1 MSVATMLEN
10 EAMKY
15 AAEAVKFDKAG
26 DKDKATDS
34 YKKAV
39 EQLTRLIKL
48 YPDYTFN
55 KFYVE
60 KVTTYQERIRLLK
73 SEDGEDMGVEKFTSF
88 ETKQTGTQVT
98 QTESEDSEPEEK
110 PNVSWGMVAGLEDA
124 KKAIKEVIVY
134 PVKRPDLFPLGW
146 SRGLLLFGPPGCGK
160 TLLAAAVANEI
171 DAQFIQI
178 DPANIM
184 SKWLGAA
191 EQNVAKIFGGARKTA
206 IAGKPVII
214 FIDEVDSILGVHT
227 NEVGGEVR
235 MRNQFLKEMDGLQD
249 KGKNYH
255 LYVVAATNKPWDL
268 DWAFIRRFQKR
279 VMVPLPDYATRL
291 QMFEINCAQ
300 LDLTQDVDFHS
311 LTQITEGYSGSDIK
325 DICQVVRQEVIRE
338 LFESGAAD
346 DTTKKPR
353 SLNMGDFKRAIS
365 NRKPSVSKE
374 MMKEYDKWFDQ
385 FKAL

>member
-1 MSVATMLEN
+1 MSVATHLEQ
-10 EAMKY
+10 EAMRF
-15 AAEAVKFDKAG
+15 AAEAVRYDKVG

-39 EQLTRLIKL
+39 EYLTRLIKL

-55 KFYVE
+55 RLYVE

-73 SEDGEDMGVEKFTSF
+73 SEDDLDTGYEKFTTI
-88 ETKQTGTQVT
+88 ETKQTSIEHPDEEVR
-98 QTESEDSEPEEK
+98 EPSEK
-110 PNVSWGMVAGLEDA
+110 PNVTWGEVAGLEDA
-124 KKAIKEVIVY
+124 KKAIQEVIVY

-146 SRGLLLFGPPGCGK
+146 SRGMLLFGPPGCGK
-160 TLLAAAVANEI
+160 TLLAAAVATEI
-171 DAQFIQI
+171 DAEFIQI
-178 DPANIM
+178 DPASIM

-191 EQNVAKIFGGARKTA
+191 EQNVAKIFGNARHTA
-206 IAGKPVII
+206 IGGRPAII

-235 MRNQFLKEMDGLQD
+235 MRNQFLKEMDGLSD

-255 LYVVAATNKPWDL
+255 LYVIAATNKPWDL
-268 DWAFIRRFQKR
+268 DWGFIRRFQKR
-279 VMVPLPDYATRL
+279 VMVPLPDVETRF
-291 QMFEINCAQ
+291 QMFEINCTQ
-300 LDLTQDVDFHS
+300 LELTPDVDYHE
-311 LTQITEGYSGSDIK
+311 LTRLSEGYSGSDIK

-338 LFESGAAD
+338 LFESGRDSDPNA
-346 DTTKKPR
+346 KPR
-353 SLNMGDFKRAIS
+353 PISMRDFKRSIE

-374 MMKEYDKWFDQ
+374 MIKEYDKWFEQ

>member
-1 MSVATMLEN
+1 MSVATMLEQ
-10 EAMKY
+10 EAMRY
-15 AAEAVKFDKAG
+15 AAEAVKYDKMG
-26 DKDKATDS
+26 DKDRATDS

-48 YPDYTFN
+48 YPEYTFN

-60 KVTTYQERIRLLK
+60 KVTTYQERIRFLK
-73 SEDGEDMGVEKFTSF
+73 SEDGEETGIEKFTSF
-88 ETKQTGTQVT
+88 ETKQTSSQETV
-98 QTESEDSEPEEK
+98 SEDSEPEEK
-110 PNVSWGMVAGLEDA
+110 PNVHWGEVAGLEDA

-160 TLLAAAVANEI
+160 TLLAAAVATEI

-191 EQNVAKIFGGARKTA
+191 EQNVAKIFGGARRTA
-206 IAGKPVII
+206 IGGKPVII

-291 QMFEINCAQ
+291 QMFEINSSQ
-300 LDLTQDVDFHS
+300 LELTPDVDFHV
-311 LTQITEGYSGSDIK
+311 LTQMTDTYSGSDIK

-338 LFESGAAD
+338 LFESGAAENS
-346 DTTKKPR
+346 TAKPR
-353 SLNMGDFKRAIS
+353 PLSMNDFKRSIS

>member
-15 AAEAVKFDKAG
+15 AADAVKYDKMG
-26 DKDKATDS
+26 DKDKATES
-34 YKKAV
+34 YKRAV

-60 KVTTYQERIRLLK
+60 KVTTYQERIRFLK

-88 ETKQTGTQVT
+88 ETKQTSSQQSV
-98 QTESEDSEPEEK
+98 EENDVEPSER
-110 PNVSWGMVAGLEDA
+110 PNITWGDVAGLEDA

-160 TLLAAAVANEI
+160 TLIAAAVANEI
-171 DAQFIQI
+171 DADFIQI

-191 EQNVAKIFGGARKTA
+191 EQNVAKIFGGARRTA
-206 IAGKPVII
+206 IGGKPVII

-249 KGKNYH
+249 KGKNFH

-279 VMVPLPDYATRL
+279 VLIPLPDYATRL
-291 QMFEINCAQ
+291 QMFELNSAQ
-300 LDLTQDVDFHS
+300 LDMTPDVDFHT
-311 LTQITEGYSGSDIK
+311 LTQLTEGYSGSDIK

-338 LFESGAAD
+338 LFESGEAD
-346 DTTKKPR
+346 NTTKKPR
-353 SLNMGDFKRAIS
+353 PLSISDFKHAIT

-374 MMKEYDKWFDQ
+374 MIIEYDKWFDQ

>member
-1 MSVATMLEN
+1 MSAASMLEG
-10 EAMKY
+10 EAMRYATEAVKY
-15 AAEAVKFDKAG
+15 DKSGDREKAAEA
-26 DKDKATDS
+26 
-34 YKKAV
+34 YRRAV
-39 EQLTRLIKL
+39 DQLNRLIKL

-60 KVTTYQERIRLLK
+60 KVTTYQERMRLLK
-73 SEDGEDMGVEKFTSF
+73 SEDGGETGIERFTSF
-88 ETKQTGTQVT
+88 ETKQAGSSQE
-98 QTESEDSEPEEK
+98 QDESEPSQK
-110 PNVSWGMVAGLEDA
+110 PNVSWGEVAGLYEA

-134 PVKRPDLFPLGW
+134 PVRRPDLFPLGW

-160 TLLAAAVANEI
+160 TLLAAAVATEI
-171 DAQFIQI
+171 DAEFLQI

-191 EQNVAKIFGGARKTA
+191 EQNVAKVFGGARRTA
-206 IAGKPVII
+206 IAGRPVII

-249 KGKNYH
+249 KGRNYH

-291 QMFEINCAQ
+291 QLFELNCAQ
-300 LDLTQDVDFHS
+300 LELTSDVDLHAIS
-311 LTQITEGYSGSDIK
+311 GLTGGYSGSDIK

-338 LFESGAAD
+338 LFESGRAD
-346 DTTKKPR
+346 NVDSKPR
-353 SLNMGDFKRAIS
+353 PISMEDLTRTIS
-365 NRKPSVSKE
+365 NRKPSVSPE
-374 MMKEYDKWFDQ
+374 MINEYDKWFDQ

>member
-15 AAEAVKFDKAG
+15 AADAVKYDKMG

-34 YKKAV
+34 YKRAV
-39 EQLTRLIKL
+39 EQLMRLIKL

-60 KVTTYQERIRLLK
+60 KVTTYQERIRFLK
-73 SEDGEDMGVEKFTSF
+73 SEDGEETGIEKFTSF
-88 ETKQTGTQVT
+88 ETKQTGTQ
-98 QTESEDSEPEEK
+98 ESVEEDGAESSEK
-110 PNVSWGMVAGLEDA
+110 PNVTWGEVAGLEDA
-124 KKAIKEVIVY
+124 KRAVKEVIVY

-171 DAQFIQI
+171 EAQFIQI

-191 EQNVAKIFGGARKTA
+191 EQNVAKVFGGARRTA
-206 IAGKPVII
+206 VGGKPVII
-214 FIDEVDSILGVHT
+214 FMDEVDSILGVHT

-249 KGKNYH
+249 KGKNFH

-279 VMVPLPDYATRL
+279 IMVPLPDYATRL
-291 QMFEINCAQ
+291 QMFEINSAQ
-300 LDLTQDVDFHS
+300 LEMTPDVDFHI
-311 LTQITEGYSGSDIK
+311 LTQLTEGYSGSDIK

-338 LFESGAAD
+338 LFESGEAD
-346 DTTKKPR
+346 NTTKKPR
-353 SLNMGDFKRAIS
+353 PLSMNDFKRAIS
-365 NRKPSVSKE
+365 NRRPSVSKE
-374 MMKEYDKWFDQ
+374 MIKEYDKWFDQ

>member
-15 AAEAVKFDKAG
+15 AADAVKYDKMG
-26 DKDKATDS
+26 DKDKAADA
-34 YKKAV
+34 YKRAV

-73 SEDGEDMGVEKFTSF
+73 SEDGEETGIEKFTSF
-88 ETKQTGTQVT
+88 ETKQTSSQESV
-98 QTESEDSEPEEK
+98 ESEDAEPSEK
-110 PNVSWGMVAGLEDA
+110 PNINWGDVAGLEDA

-134 PVKRPDLFPLGW
+134 PVKRPDLFTLGW

-171 DAQFIQI
+171 EAQFIQI

-191 EQNVAKIFGGARKTA
+191 EQNVAKIFGGARRTA
-206 IAGKPVII
+206 IGGKPVII
-214 FIDEVDSILGVHT
+214 FMDEVDSILGVHT

-291 QMFEINCAQ
+291 QMFELNSAQ
-300 LDLTQDVDFHS
+300 LEMTPDVDFHI
-311 LTQITEGYSGSDIK
+311 LTQLTEGYSGSDIK

-338 LFESGAAD
+338 LFESGEAD
-346 DTTKKPR
+346 NTTKKPR
-353 SLNMGDFKRAIS
+353 KLSMVDFKHAIT
-365 NRKPSVSKE
+365 NRKPSVSAE

>member
-15 AAEAVKFDKAG
+15 AADAVKYDKMG
-26 DKDKATDS
+26 DKDKATDA
-34 YKKAV
+34 YKRAV

-73 SEDGEDMGVEKFTSF
+73 SEDGEETGIEKFTSF
-88 ETKQTGTQVT
+88 ETKQTSSQESV
-98 QTESEDSEPEEK
+98 ESEDAEPSEK
-110 PNVSWGMVAGLEDA
+110 PNVSWGDVAGLDDA

-171 DAQFIQI
+171 EAQFIQI

-191 EQNVAKIFGGARKTA
+191 EQNVAKIFGGARRTA
-206 IAGKPVII
+206 VGGRPVII
-214 FIDEVDSILGVHT
+214 FMDEVDSILGVHT

-291 QMFEINCAQ
+291 QMFELNSAQ
-300 LDLTQDVDFHS
+300 LEMTPDVDFHM
-311 LTQITEGYSGSDIK
+311 LTQLTEGYSGSDIK

-338 LFESGAAD
+338 LFESGEAD
-346 DTTKKPR
+346 NTTKKPR
-353 SLNMGDFKRAIS
+353 ALSMGDFKRAIT
-365 NRKPSVSKE
+365 NRKPSVSAE

>member
-15 AAEAVKFDKAG
+15 AADAVKYDKMG
-26 DKDKATDS
+26 DKDKAAES
-34 YKKAV
+34 YKRAV

-73 SEDGEDMGVEKFTSF
+73 SDDGEDMGVEKFTSF
-88 ETKQTGTQVT
+88 ETKQTSSQ
-98 QTESEDSEPEEK
+98 QSMDDDASEPSDK
-110 PNVSWGMVAGLEDA
+110 PNVNWGDVAGLEDA

-206 IAGKPVII
+206 MAGKPVII

-291 QMFEINCAQ
+291 QMFELNSAQ
-300 LDLTQDVDFHS
+300 LELTQDVDFHT
-311 LTQITEGYSGSDIK
+311 LTQLTDGYSGSDIK

-338 LFESGAAD
+338 LFESGEAD
-346 DTTKKPR
+346 NTTKKPR
-353 SLNMGDFKRAIS
+353 KLNIADFKRSIS

>member
-15 AAEAVKFDKAG
+15 AAEAVKFDKMG

-34 YKKAV
+34 YRKAV

-73 SEDGEDMGVEKFTSF
+73 SENGEETGIEKFTSF
-88 ETKQTGTQVT
+88 ETKQTGIH
-98 QTESEDSEPEEK
+98 ESAEEDGEEPTDK
-110 PNVSWGMVAGLEDA
+110 PNVTWGEVAGLEDA

-171 DAQFIQI
+171 EAQFIQI

-206 IAGKPVII
+206 VAGKPVII
-214 FIDEVDSILGVHT
+214 FMDEVDSILGVHT

-249 KGKNYH
+249 KGKNFH

-291 QMFEINCAQ
+291 QMFEINSSQ
-300 LDLTQDVDFHS
+300 LELTTDVDFHT
-311 LTQITEGYSGSDIK
+311 LTQLTEGYSGSDIK
-325 DICQVVRQEVIRE
+325 DICQVIRQEVIRE
-338 LFESGAAD
+338 LFESGMAED
-346 DTTKKPR
+346 SKSKPR
-353 SLNMGDFKRAIS
+353 SISMADFKRTIN

-374 MMKEYDKWFDQ
+374 MIKEYDKWFDQ

>member
-15 AAEAVKFDKAG
+15 AADAVKYDKMG
-26 DKDKATDS
+26 DKDKAAES
-34 YKKAV
+34 YKRAV

-60 KVTTYQERIRLLK
+60 KVTTYQERIRFLK
-73 SEDGEDMGVEKFTSF
+73 SEDGEETGIEKYTSF
-88 ETKQTGTQVT
+88 ETKQTSTQEAV
-98 QTESEDSEPEEK
+98 EEDGAEPSEK
-110 PNVSWGMVAGLEDA
+110 PNVTWGEVAGLEDA
-124 KKAIKEVIVY
+124 KRAIKEVIVY

-191 EQNVAKIFGGARKTA
+191 EQNVAKIFGAARRTA
-206 IAGKPVII
+206 MANKPVII
-214 FIDEVDSILGVHT
+214 FMDEVDSILGVHT

-291 QMFEINCAQ
+291 QMFEINSAQ
-300 LDLTQDVDFHS
+300 LEMTQDVDFHI
-311 LTQITEGYSGSDIK
+311 LTQLTDGYTGSDIK

-346 DTTKKPR
+346 DTKAKPR
-353 SLNMGDFKRAIS
+353 PLSMVDFKRAIS

-374 MMKEYDKWFDQ
+374 MIKEYDKWFDQ

>member
-1 MSVATMLEN
+1 MSAASMLEG
-10 EAMKY
+10 EAMRYATEAVKY
-15 AAEAVKFDKAG
+15 DKSGDREKAAEA
-26 DKDKATDS
+26 
-34 YKKAV
+34 YRRAV
-39 EQLTRLIKL
+39 DQLNRLIKL

-60 KVTTYQERIRLLK
+60 KVTTYQERMRLLK
-73 SEDGEDMGVEKFTSF
+73 SEDGGETGIERFTSF
-88 ETKQTGTQVT
+88 ETKQTGSSQE
-98 QTESEDSEPEEK
+98 QDESEPSQK
-110 PNVSWGMVAGLEDA
+110 PNVSWGEVAGLYEA

-134 PVKRPDLFPLGW
+134 PVRRPDLFPLGW

-160 TLLAAAVANEI
+160 TLLAAAVATEI
-171 DAQFIQI
+171 DAEFVQI

-191 EQNVAKIFGGARKTA
+191 EQNVAKVFGGARRTA
-206 IAGKPVII
+206 IAGRPVII

-249 KGKNYH
+249 KGRNYH

-291 QMFEINCAQ
+291 QLFELNCAQ
-300 LDLTQDVDFHS
+300 LELTSDVDLHS
-311 LTQITEGYSGSDIK
+311 ISGLTGGYSGSDIK

-338 LFESGAAD
+338 LFESGRAD
-346 DTTKKPR
+346 NVDSKPR
-353 SLNMGDFKRAIS
+353 PISMEDLTRTIS
-365 NRKPSVSKE
+365 NRKPSVSPE
-374 MMKEYDKWFDQ
+374 MIKEYDKWFDQ

>member
-1 MSVATMLEN
+1 MSVATMLEQ
-10 EAMKY
+10 EAMRY
-15 AAEAVKFDKAG
+15 AAEAVKYDKMG
-26 DKDKATDS
+26 DKDRATDS

-48 YPDYTFN
+48 YPEYTFN

-60 KVTTYQERIRLLK
+60 KVTTYQERIRFLK
-73 SEDGEDMGVEKFTSF
+73 SEDGEETGIEKFTSF
-88 ETKQTGTQVT
+88 ETKQTSSQETV
-98 QTESEDSEPEEK
+98 SEDSEPEEK
-110 PNVSWGMVAGLEDA
+110 PNVHWGEVAGLEDA

-160 TLLAAAVANEI
+160 TLLAAAVATEI

-191 EQNVAKIFGGARKTA
+191 EQNVAKIFGGARRTA
-206 IAGKPVII
+206 IGGKPVII

-291 QMFEINCAQ
+291 QMFEINSSQ
-300 LDLTQDVDFHS
+300 LELTPDVDFRV
-311 LTQITEGYSGSDIK
+311 LTQMTDTYSGSDIK

-338 LFESGAAD
+338 LFESGAAENS
-346 DTTKKPR
+346 TAKPR
-353 SLNMGDFKRAIS
+353 PLSMNDFKRSIS

>member
-1 MSVATMLEN
+1 MSVATMLEQ
-10 EAMKY
+10 EAMRY
-15 AAEAVKFDKAG
+15 AAEAVKFDKMG
-26 DKDKATDS
+26 DKDRATDS

-48 YPDYTFN
+48 YPEYTFN

-60 KVTTYQERIRLLK
+60 KVTTYQERIRFLK
-73 SEDGEDMGVEKFTSF
+73 SEDGEETGIEKFTSF
-88 ETKQTGTQVT
+88 ETKQTSSQETV
-98 QTESEDSEPEEK
+98 SEDSEPDEK
-110 PNVSWGMVAGLEDA
+110 PNVHWGEVAGLEDA

-160 TLLAAAVANEI
+160 TLLAAAVATEI

-191 EQNVAKIFGGARKTA
+191 EQNVAKIFGGARRTA
-206 IAGKPVII
+206 IGGKPVII

-291 QMFEINCAQ
+291 QMFEINSSQ
-300 LDLTQDVDFHS
+300 LELTPDVDFHI
-311 LTQITEGYSGSDIK
+311 LTQMTDTYSGSDIK

-338 LFESGAAD
+338 LFESGAAEN
-346 DTTKKPR
+346 TTAKPR
-353 SLNMGDFKRAIS
+353 PLSMNDFKRSIS

>member
-1 MSVATMLEN
+1 MSVAMMLEN

-15 AAEAVKFDKAG
+15 AAEAVKYDKMG

-55 KFYVE
+55 RFYVE

-73 SEDGEDMGVEKFTSF
+73 SEDGEETGIEKFTSF
-88 ETKQTGTQVT
+88 ETKQTGTHET
-98 QTESEDSEPEEK
+98 SEEDSEVPIEK
-110 PNVSWGMVAGLEDA
+110 PNVTWGEVAGLEDA
-124 KKAIKEVIVY
+124 KMAIKEVIVY

-249 KGKNYH
+249 KGRNYH

-279 VMVPLPDYATRL
+279 IMVPLPDYATRL
-291 QMFEINCAQ
+291 QMFEINSSQ
-300 LDLTQDVDFHS
+300 LELTTDVDLHILTQ
-311 LTQITEGYSGSDIK
+311 LTEGYTGSDIK

-338 LFESGAAD
+338 LFESGKAED
-346 DTTKKPR
+346 SESKPR
-353 SLNMGDFKRAIS
+353 PLSMTDFKRAIN

-374 MMKEYDKWFDQ
+374 MIKEYDKWFDQ

>member
-1 MSVATMLEN
+1 MSVAMMLEN

-15 AAEAVKFDKAG
+15 AAEAVKYDKMG
-26 DKDKATDS
+26 DKDKAADS

-55 KFYVE
+55 RFYVE
-60 KVTTYQERIRLLK
+60 KVTTYQERIRVLK
-73 SEDGEDMGVEKFTSF
+73 SEDGEETGIEKFTSF
-88 ETKQTGTQVT
+88 ETKQTGT
-98 QTESEDSEPEEK
+98 TESVEEDGEVPSEK
-110 PNVSWGMVAGLEDA
+110 PNVTWGEVAGLEDA
-124 KKAIKEVIVY
+124 KMAIKEVIVY

-160 TLLAAAVANEI
+160 TLIAAAVANEI
-171 DAQFIQI
+171 EAQFIQI

-206 IAGKPVII
+206 KAGNPVII

-279 VMVPLPDYATRL
+279 IMVPLPDYATRL
-291 QMFEINCAQ
+291 QMFEINSSQ
-300 LDLTQDVDFHS
+300 LELTIDVDLHILTQ
-311 LTQITEGYSGSDIK
+311 LTEGYTGSDIK

-338 LFESGAAD
+338 LFESGKAED
-346 DTTKKPR
+346 STSKPR
-353 SLNMGDFKRAIS
+353 PLSMADFKRAIN

-374 MMKEYDKWFDQ
+374 MIKEYDKWFDQ

>member
-15 AAEAVKFDKAG
+15 AAEAVKFDKMG

-34 YKKAV
+34 YRKAV

-73 SEDGEDMGVEKFTSF
+73 SENGEETGIEKFTSF
-88 ETKQTGTQVT
+88 ETKQTGIH
-98 QTESEDSEPEEK
+98 ESAEEDSEEPTDK
-110 PNVSWGMVAGLEDA
+110 PNVTWGEVAGLEDA

-171 DAQFIQI
+171 EAQFIQI

-206 IAGKPVII
+206 VAGKPVII
-214 FIDEVDSILGVHT
+214 FMDEVDSILGVHT

-291 QMFEINCAQ
+291 QMFEINSSQ
-300 LDLTQDVDFHS
+300 LELTTDVDFHT
-311 LTQITEGYSGSDIK
+311 LTQLTEGYSGSDIK
-325 DICQVVRQEVIRE
+325 DICQVIRQEVIRE
-338 LFESGAAD
+338 LFESGMAED
-346 DTTKKPR
+346 SKSKPR
-353 SLNMGDFKRAIS
+353 SISMADFKRTIN

-374 MMKEYDKWFDQ
+374 MIKEYDKWFDQ

>member
-1 MSVATMLEN
+1 MLEN

-15 AAEAVKFDKAG
+15 AADAVKYDKMG
-26 DKDKATDS
+26 DKDKATDA
-34 YKKAV
+34 YKRAV

-73 SEDGEDMGVEKFTSF
+73 SEDGEETGIEKFTSF
-88 ETKQTGTQVT
+88 ETKQTSSQESV
-98 QTESEDSEPEEK
+98 ESEDAEPSEK
-110 PNVSWGMVAGLEDA
+110 PNVSWGDVAGLDDA

-171 DAQFIQI
+171 EAQFIQI

-191 EQNVAKIFGGARKTA
+191 EQNVAKIFGGARRTA
-206 IAGKPVII
+206 VGGRPVII
-214 FIDEVDSILGVHT
+214 FMDEVDSILGVHT

-291 QMFEINCAQ
+291 QMFELNSAQ
-300 LDLTQDVDFHS
+300 LEMTPDVDFHM
-311 LTQITEGYSGSDIK
+311 LTQLTEGYSGSDIK

-338 LFESGAAD
+338 LFESGEAD
-346 DTTKKPR
+346 NTTKKPR
-353 SLNMGDFKRAIS
+353 ALSMGDFKRAIT
-365 NRKPSVSKE
+365 NRKPSVSAE

>member
-15 AAEAVKFDKAG
+15 ANEAVQLDKTGQRERAAEA
-26 DKDKATDS
+26 
-34 YKKAV
+34 YKRAV
-39 EQLTRLIKL
+39 EQLNRLIRL

-60 KVTTYQERIRLLK
+60 KVTIYQERIRLLK
-73 SEDGEDMGVEKFTSF
+73 SEDGEEMGVEKFTSF
-88 ETKQTGTQVT
+88 ETKQTSLAPAEQ
-98 QTESEDSEPEEK
+98 ESDVEPSQR
-110 PNVSWGMVAGLEDA
+110 PNVSWGDVAGLFEA

-134 PVKRPDLFPLGW
+134 PVRRPDLFPLGW

-160 TLLAAAVANEI
+160 TLLAAAVATEI
-171 DAQFIQI
+171 DAEFIQI

-191 EQNVAKIFGGARKTA
+191 EQNVAKVFGGARQTA
-206 IAGKPVII
+206 IGGHPVII

-255 LYVVAATNKPWDL
+255 MYVVAATNKPWDL

-279 VMVPLPDYATRL
+279 VLVPLPDYATRL
-291 QMFEINCAQ
+291 QMFELNCAQ
-300 LDLTQDVDFHS
+300 LDLTSDVDLHS
-311 LTQITEGYSGSDIK
+311 VTGLTNGYSGSDIK

-338 LFESGAAD
+338 LFESGKAD
-346 DTTKKPR
+346 EEGSKPR
-353 SLNMGDFKRAIS
+353 PISMEDLIRTIS
-365 NRKPSVSKE
+365 NRKPSVSSE
-374 MMKEYDKWFDQ
+374 MISEYDKWFDQ

>member
-15 AAEAVKFDKAG
+15 AADAVKYDKMG
-26 DKDKATDS
+26 DKDKATDA
-34 YKKAV
+34 YKRAV

-88 ETKQTGTQVT
+88 ETKQTSSQQSV
-98 QTESEDSEPEEK
+98 EEDDVEPSER
-110 PNVSWGMVAGLEDA
+110 PNITWGDVAGLEDA

-160 TLLAAAVANEI
+160 TLIAAAVANEI
-171 DAQFIQI
+171 DADFIQI

-191 EQNVAKIFGGARKTA
+191 EQNVAKIFGGARRTA
-206 IAGKPVII
+206 IGGKPVII

-279 VMVPLPDYATRL
+279 VMIPLPDYATRL
-291 QMFEINCAQ
+291 QMFELNSAQ
-300 LDLTQDVDFHS
+300 LEMTTDVDFHT
-311 LTQITEGYSGSDIK
+311 LTELTEGYSGSDIK

-338 LFESGAAD
+338 LFESGEAD
-346 DTTKKPR
+346 NTTKKPR
-353 SLNMGDFKRAIS
+353 PLSISDFKHAIT

>member
-15 AAEAVKFDKAG
+15 AADAVKYDKMG
-26 DKDKATDS
+26 DKDKAAES
-34 YKKAV
+34 YKRAV

-88 ETKQTGTQVT
+88 ETKQTSSQQSV
-98 QTESEDSEPEEK
+98 EENDVEPSER
-110 PNVSWGMVAGLEDA
+110 PNITWGDVAGLEDA

-160 TLLAAAVANEI
+160 TLIAAAVANEI
-171 DAQFIQI
+171 DADFIQI

-191 EQNVAKIFGGARKTA
+191 EQNVAKIFGGARRTA
-206 IAGKPVII
+206 MGGKPVII

-279 VMVPLPDYATRL
+279 VMIPLPDYATRL
-291 QMFEINCAQ
+291 QMFELNSAQ
-300 LDLTQDVDFHS
+300 LEMTRDVDFHT
-311 LTQITEGYSGSDIK
+311 LTQLTDGYSGSDIK

-338 LFESGAAD
+338 LFESGEAD
-346 DTTKKPR
+346 NTTKKPR
-353 SLNMGDFKRAIS
+353 PLSISDFKHAIT

>member
-1 MSVATMLEN
+1 MLEN

-15 AAEAVKFDKAG
+15 AADAVKYDKLG
-26 DKDKATDS
+26 DKDKAAES
-34 YKKAV
+34 YKRAV

-60 KVTTYQERIRLLK
+60 KVTTYQERIRFLK
-73 SEDGEDMGVEKFTSF
+73 SEDGEETGIEKFTSY
-88 ETKQTGTQVT
+88 ETKQTGTT
-98 QTESEDSEPEEK
+98 TSEEAEESEPAEK
-110 PNVSWGMVAGLEDA
+110 PNVTWGEVAGLEDA
-124 KKAIKEVIVY
+124 KRAIKEVIVY

-171 DAQFIQI
+171 EAQFIQI

-191 EQNVAKIFGGARKTA
+191 EQNVAKVFGGARRTA
-206 IAGKPVII
+206 IGGRPVII
-214 FIDEVDSILGVHT
+214 FMDEVDSILGVHT

-279 VMVPLPDYATRL
+279 IMVPLPDYATRL
-291 QMFEINCAQ
+291 QMFEINSSQ
-300 LDLTQDVDFHS
+300 LELTPDVDLHVLTQ
-311 LTQITEGYSGSDIK
+311 LTDGYTGSDIK

-338 LFESGAAD
+338 LFESGRAED
-346 DTTKKPR
+346 VSCRPR
-353 SLNMGDFKRAIS
+353 PLSMEDFRRSIV
-365 NRKPSVSKE
+365 NRKPSVSRE
-374 MMKEYDKWFDQ
+374 MIKEYDKWFEQ

>member
-15 AAEAVKFDKAG
+15 AAEAVKYDKAG
-26 DKDKATDS
+26 DKDKATES

-98 QTESEDSEPEEK
+98 QTDSDDSEPSEK

-206 IAGKPVII
+206 MAGKPVII

-279 VMVPLPDYATRL
+279 VLVPLPDYATRL
-291 QMFEINCAQ
+291 QMFEINCSQ
-300 LDLTQDVDFHS
+300 LELTQDVDFHS

-338 LFESGAAD
+338 LFESGAAE

-353 SLNMGDFKRAIS
+353 SLNMGDFKRAVS

>member
-1 MSVATMLEN
+1 MSVATMLET

-15 AAEAVKFDKAG
+15 AADAVRYDKLG
-26 DKDKATDS
+26 DKDKAADS

-73 SEDGEDMGVEKFTSF
+73 SDDGEETGIEKFTSF
-88 ETKQTGTQVT
+88 ETKQTGSTIQ
-98 QTESEDSEPEEK
+98 QEPEDTEPSEK
-110 PNVSWGMVAGLEDA
+110 PNVTWGEVAGLEDA
-124 KKAIKEVIVY
+124 KRAIKEVIVY

-171 DAQFIQI
+171 EAQFIQI

-191 EQNVAKIFGGARKTA
+191 EQNVAKIFGSARRTA
-206 IAGKPVII
+206 MAGTPVII
-214 FIDEVDSILGVHT
+214 FMDEVDSILGVHT

-300 LDLTQDVDFHS
+300 LELTPDVDFHV
-311 LTQITEGYSGSDIK
+311 LTQLTEGYSGSDIK

-338 LFESGAAD
+338 LFESGMAED
-346 DTTKKPR
+346 PGSRPR
-353 SLNMGDFKRAIS
+353 LLSMVDFKRAVS
-365 NRKPSVSKE
+365 NRRPSVSAD
-374 MMKEYDKWFDQ
+374 MIKEYDKWFEQ

>member
-15 AAEAVKFDKAG
+15 AADAVKYDKMG
-26 DKDKATDS
+26 DKDKATES
-34 YKKAV
+34 YKRAV

-88 ETKQTGTQVT
+88 ETKQTSSQQSV
-98 QTESEDSEPEEK
+98 EEDDVEPSER
-110 PNVSWGMVAGLEDA
+110 PNVTWGDVAGLEDA

-160 TLLAAAVANEI
+160 TLIAAAVANEI
-171 DAQFIQI
+171 DADFIQI

-191 EQNVAKIFGGARKTA
+191 EQNVAKIFGGARRTA
-206 IAGKPVII
+206 MGGKPVII

-279 VMVPLPDYATRL
+279 VMIPLPDYATRL
-291 QMFEINCAQ
+291 QMFELNSAQ
-300 LDLTQDVDFHS
+300 LEMTRDVDFHT
-311 LTQITEGYSGSDIK
+311 LTQLTDGYSGSDIK

-338 LFESGAAD
+338 LFESGEAD
-346 DTTKKPR
+346 NTTKKPR
-353 SLNMGDFKRAIS
+353 PLSMGDFKHAIT

>member
-1 MSVATMLEN
+1 MSVATMLET

-15 AAEAVKFDKAG
+15 AADAVRYDKLG
-26 DKDKATDS
+26 DKDKAADS

-73 SEDGEDMGVEKFTSF
+73 SDDGEETEIEKFTSF
-88 ETKQTGTQVT
+88 ETKQTGTTIQ
-98 QTESEDSEPEEK
+98 QETEDTEPSEK
-110 PNVSWGMVAGLEDA
+110 PNVTWGEVAGLEDA
-124 KKAIKEVIVY
+124 KRAIKEVIVY

-171 DAQFIQI
+171 EAQFIQI

-191 EQNVAKIFGGARKTA
+191 EQNVAKIFGSARHTA

-214 FIDEVDSILGVHT
+214 FMDEVDSILGVHT

-300 LDLTQDVDFHS
+300 LELTLDVDFHA
-311 LTQITEGYSGSDIK
+311 LTQLTEGYSGSDIK
-325 DICQVVRQEVIRE
+325 DICQVVRQEIIRE
-338 LFESGAAD
+338 LFESGKAED
-346 DTTKKPR
+346 PSSRPR
-353 SLNMGDFKRAIS
+353 FLSMEDFKRAVL
-365 NRKPSVSKE
+365 NRRPSVSVD
-374 MMKEYDKWFDQ
+374 MIKEYDKWFEQ

>member
-15 AAEAVKFDKAG
+15 AADAVKYDKMG
-26 DKDKATDS
+26 DKDKAAES
-34 YKKAV
+34 YKRAV

-60 KVTTYQERIRLLK
+60 KVTTYQERIRFLK
-73 SEDGEDMGVEKFTSF
+73 SEDGEETGIEKYTSF
-88 ETKQTGTQVT
+88 ETKQTSTQEAV
-98 QTESEDSEPEEK
+98 EEDGAEPSEK
-110 PNVSWGMVAGLEDA
+110 PNVTWGEVAGLEDA
-124 KKAIKEVIVY
+124 KRAIKEVIVY

-191 EQNVAKIFGGARKTA
+191 EQNVAKIFGAARRTA
-206 IAGKPVII
+206 MANKPVII
-214 FIDEVDSILGVHT
+214 FMDEVDSILGVHT

-291 QMFEINCAQ
+291 QMFEINSAQ
-300 LDLTQDVDFHS
+300 LEMTQDVDFHI
-311 LTQITEGYSGSDIK
+311 LTQLTDGYTGSDIK

-338 LFESGAAD
+338 LFESGEAD
-346 DTTKKPR
+346 DTKAKPR
-353 SLNMGDFKRAIS
+353 PLSMVDFKRAIS

-374 MMKEYDKWFDQ
+374 MIKEYDKWFDQ

>member
-15 AAEAVKFDKAG
+15 AADAVRYDKMG
-26 DKDKATDS
+26 DKDKATES
-34 YKKAV
+34 YKRAV

-60 KVTTYQERIRLLK
+60 KVTTYQERIRFLK
-73 SEDGEDMGVEKFTSF
+73 SEDGEETGIEKFTSF
-88 ETKQTGTQVT
+88 ETKQTSTSESQV
-98 QTESEDSEPEEK
+98 ESSDSEPSEK
-110 PNVSWGMVAGLEDA
+110 PNVTWREVAGLEDA
-124 KKAIKEVIVY
+124 KMAIKEVIVY

-171 DAQFIQI
+171 EAQFIQI

-191 EQNVAKIFGGARKTA
+191 EQNVAKVFGGARRTA
-206 IAGKPVII
+206 VGGKPVII
-214 FIDEVDSILGVHT
+214 FMDEVDSILGVHT

-279 VMVPLPDYATRL
+279 IMVPLPDYATRL
-291 QMFEINCAQ
+291 QMFEINSAQ
-300 LDLTQDVDFHS
+300 LEMTPDVDFHI
-311 LTQITEGYSGSDIK
+311 LTQLTEGYSGSDIK

-338 LFESGAAD
+338 LFESGAAEN
-346 DTTKKPR
+346 TTAKPR
-353 SLNMGDFKRAIS
+353 PLSMTDFKRSIS

-374 MMKEYDKWFDQ
+374 MIKEYDKWFEQ

>member
-15 AAEAVKFDKAG
+15 AADAVKYDKAG
-26 DKDKATDS
+26 DKDKATES

-88 ETKQTGTQVT
+88 ETKQTSSQ
-98 QTESEDSEPEEK
+98 QTMEDGDAEPTEK
-110 PNVSWGMVAGLEDA
+110 PNVNWGDVAGLEDA

-191 EQNVAKIFGGARKTA
+191 EQNVAKIFGGARRTA
-206 IAGKPVII
+206 MAGKPVII

-291 QMFEINCAQ
+291 QMFELNSSQ
-300 LDLTQDVDFHS
+300 LEMTPDVDFHA
-311 LTQITEGYSGSDIK
+311 LTQITDGYSGSDIK

-338 LFESGAAD
+338 LFESGAAENT
-346 DTTKKPR
+346 TTKPR
-353 SLNMGDFKRAIS
+353 PLNMGDFTRAVS
-365 NRKPSVSKE
+365 NRKPSVSND
-374 MMKEYDKWFDQ
+374 MIKEYDKWFDQ

>member
-15 AAEAVKFDKAG
+15 AAEAVKFDKMG

-34 YKKAV
+34 YRKAV

-73 SEDGEDMGVEKFTSF
+73 SENGEETGIEKFTSF
-88 ETKQTGTQVT
+88 ETKQTGIH
-98 QTESEDSEPEEK
+98 ESAEEDGEEPTDK
-110 PNVSWGMVAGLEDA
+110 PNVTWGEVAGLEDA
-124 KKAIKEVIVY
+124 KRAIKEVIVY

-171 DAQFIQI
+171 EAQFIQI

-206 IAGKPVII
+206 VAGKPVII
-214 FIDEVDSILGVHT
+214 FMDEVDSILGVHT

-291 QMFEINCAQ
+291 RC
-300 LDLTQDVDFHS
+300 LRSTV
-311 LTQITEGYSGSDIK
+311 
-325 DICQVVRQEVIRE
+325 
-338 LFESGAAD
+338 
-346 DTTKKPR
+346 P
-353 SLNMGDFKRAIS
+353 SLNSPPTLTFTHS
-365 NRKPSVSKE
+365 PS
-374 MMKEYDKWFDQ
+374 
-385 FKAL
+385 

>member
-15 AAEAVKFDKAG
+15 AADAVKYDKMG

-34 YKKAV
+34 YKRAV

-73 SEDGEDMGVEKFTSF
+73 SDDGEDMGVEKFTSF
-88 ETKQTGTQVT
+88 ETKQTSSQQSV
-98 QTESEDSEPEEK
+98 EEDDSEPSEK
-110 PNVSWGMVAGLEDA
+110 PNITWGDVAGLEDA

-160 TLLAAAVANEI
+160 TLIAAAVANEI
-171 DAQFIQI
+171 EAQFIQI

-191 EQNVAKIFGGARKTA
+191 EQNVAKIFGGARRTA
-206 IAGKPVII
+206 VAGKPVII

-279 VMVPLPDYATRL
+279 VMIPLPDYATRL
-291 QMFEINCAQ
+291 QMFELNSAQ
-300 LDLTQDVDFHS
+300 LEMTPDVDFHT
-311 LTQITEGYSGSDIK
+311 LTQLTEGYSGSDIK

-338 LFESGAAD
+338 LFESGEAD
-346 DTTKKPR
+346 NTTKKPR
-353 SLNMGDFKRAIS
+353 PLSMKDFKNAIS

-374 MMKEYDKWFDQ
+374 MIKEYDKWFDQ

>member
-1 MSVATMLEN
+1 MSVATMLEQ
-10 EAMKY
+10 EAMRY
-15 AAEAVKFDKAG
+15 AAEAVKYDKMG
-26 DKDKATDS
+26 DKDRATDS
-34 YKKAV
+34 YRKAV

-48 YPDYTFN
+48 YPEYTFN

-60 KVTTYQERIRLLK
+60 KVTTYQERIRFLK
-73 SEDGEDMGVEKFTSF
+73 SEDGEETGIEKFTSF
-88 ETKQTGTQVT
+88 ETKQTSSQETV
-98 QTESEDSEPEEK
+98 SEDSEPEEK
-110 PNVSWGMVAGLEDA
+110 PNVHWGEVAGLEDA

-160 TLLAAAVANEI
+160 TLLAAAVATEI

-191 EQNVAKIFGGARKTA
+191 EQNVAKIFGGARRTA
-206 IAGKPVII
+206 IGGKPVII

-279 VMVPLPDYATRL
+279 VMVPLPDYTTRL
-291 QMFEINCAQ
+291 QVFEINSSQ
-300 LDLTQDVDFHS
+300 LDMTPDVDFHI
-311 LTQITEGYSGSDIK
+311 LTQMTDTYSGSDIK

-338 LFESGAAD
+338 LFESGAAEN
-346 DTTKKPR
+346 TTAKPR
-353 SLNMGDFKRAIS
+353 PLSMNDFKRAIS